1 MAARM
6 YWGAVIA
13 GAALTGA
20 VLVWLGFLGRAVRV
34 TGISQNGLFQLPV
47 GTVSGYG
54 PGMVLWLAVS
64 AMVAFG
70 LGGYVAA
77 RLSGPGWT
85 GLVHALCAFGVT
97 LLAFH
102 LTGNDQ
108 VWFGR
113 PGGIARPF
121 PGMGNGIIPG
131 TVFNTAG
138 TLWLSFLTLTLGF
151 FSSAGAAFLATR
163 AARAGSSAE
172 LGGGDSLRRPAA

>member
-34 TGISQNGLFQLPV
+34 TGISHNGLFQLPV
-47 GTVSGYG
+47 GAITGYG
-54 PGMVLWLAVS
+54 PGAITWLVVS
-64 AMVAFG
+64 TVAAFG

-85 GLVHALCAFGVT
+85 GLVHALCAFAVT
-97 LLAFH
+97 LLTFH
-102 LTGNDQ
+102 LTGSDQ

-113 PGGIARPF
+113 PGGFAQPY
-121 PGMGNGIIPG
+121 PGMGNGIFPG

-138 TLWLSFLTLTLGF
+138 TLWMSFMSLTVGF
-151 FSSAGAAFLATR
+151 FSSAAAAFLATR
-163 AARAGSSAE
+163 AASAGTSAE
-172 LGGGDSLRRPAA
+172 LGGGGSIRRPAA